1 MTAHTVVIKVGE
13 VAQTTQVL
21 KCDHRW
27 RYVYLH
33 VDLILKHIPES
44 FENPVTHDMKKKHA
58 FLFANLNF

>member
-13 VAQTTQVL
+13 VAKTTQVL

-27 RYVYLH
+27 CYVYLH
-33 VDLILKHIPES
+33 VDLILKRIPES